1 MNKKY
6 IVRLNDEERQQ
17 LIALTSTGKAAAY
30 KIKHANILLQV
41 DADGPHQADHDVA
54 KTFHC
59 HVNTVRNIRQH
70 FVEQGIEA
78 ALARKPQEQPSRQHV
93 LDGRQEAHLIAL
105 RCSEPPEGYSK
116 WTLRLL
122 ADQLVALD
130 IVETISHE
138 TVRQALKKTL
148 SNRTSKSAG

>member
-1 MNKKY
+1 MNKRY
-6 IVRLNDEERQQ
+6 IVRLSDEERQQ
-17 LIALTSTGKAAAY
+17 LLALTSRGKAATY

-41 DADGPHQADHDVA
+41 DAGGPHQADHDVA

-59 HVNTVRNIRQH
+59 HVNTVRNVRQR
-70 FVEQGIEA
+70 FVEQGLEA
-78 ALARKPQEQPSRQHV
+78 ALARKPQEQPSRQSV
-93 LDGRQEAHLIAL
+93 LDGSQEAHLIAL
-105 RCSEPPEGYSK
+105 RCGEPPEGHSK

-130 IVETISHE
+130 IVESISHE

-148 SNRTSKSAG
+148 SNRTCKSAG

>member
-17 LIALTSTGKAAAY
+17 LIELTSTGQAAAY

-41 DADGPHQADHDVA
+41 DADGPHQADHHVA

-59 HVNTVRNIRQH
+59 HVNTVRNVRQR
-70 FVEQGIEA
+70 FVEQGLEA
-78 ALARKPQEQPSRQHV
+78 ALARSPQAQPSRQHV

-105 RCSEPPEGYSK
+105 RCSEPLQGHGK

-130 IVETISHE
+130 IVESISHE
-138 TVRQALKKTL
+138 TVRQALKKTR

>member
-17 LIALTSTGKAAAY
+17 LIELTSTGKAAY
-30 KIKHANILLQV
+30 RIKHAHILLQV
-41 DADGPHQADHDVA
+41 DAHGPNQADHDVA

-59 HVNTVRNIRQH
+59 HVNTVRNVRQR
-70 FVEQGIEA
+70 FVEQGLEA
-78 ALARKPQEQPSRQHV
+78 ALARKPQKQPSRQRV
-93 LDGRQEAHLIAL
+93 LDGSQEAHLIAL
-105 RCSEPPEGYSK
+105 RCSEPPQGHRQ

-130 IVETISHE
+130 IVEAISHE
-138 TVRQALKKTL
+138 TVRQVLKKMC
-148 SNRTSKSAG
+148 SNHTCKSAG

>member
-17 LIALTSTGKAAAY
+17 LIDLTSTGRAAAY

-41 DADGPHQADHDVA
+41 DANGPNQADHDVT

-59 HVNTVRNIRQH
+59 HVNTVRNVRQR
-70 FVEQGIEA
+70 FVEQGLEA
-78 ALARKPQEQPSRQHV
+78 ALARKPQEQPSRQQV
-93 LDGRQEAHLIAL
+93 LDGSQEARLIAL
-105 RCSEPPEGYSK
+105 RCSEPPEGHSQ

-148 SNRTSKSAG
+148 SNRTYKSAG